1 MGVEVSAVVTVKHR
15 GEASLLPD
23 QAHELRAELA
33 RKIASSIGSE
43 ESRATE
49 ISGLTLGR
57 RTATTAPCSMTYE
70 PSVIVIAQGRKRV
83 ELGRNIFICDESR
96 FLLTSLDLPVVSRVI
111 EASEAVPCLAL

>member
-1 MGVEVSAVVTVKHR
+1 MSETGAMRSRSGA
-15 GEASLLPD
+15 AALLPD

-43 ESRATE
+43 QSRARE
-49 ISGLTLGR
+49 NSGLTLR
-57 RTATTAPCSMTYE
+57 RPAATTAPCSMTYE

-96 FLLTSLDLPVVSRVI
+96 FLLTSLDLP
-111 EASEAVPCLAL
+111 